1 MVVTNEGVAS
11 AVGNTQPPRFFR
23 ALTQTAMIRPALKF
37 AFVFFSVCTSL
48 AQSQDRLVLLDGS
61 TVEGTIKTIG
71 QDGSIS
77 GEGISDLV
85 IDELRRIET
94 PVELAPAQHTLS
106 AALLGGGQIHLSKFS
121 IDEQQQCHLHNAHLG
136 EIVVPIDA
144 MRSVR
149 FEAGKPNPTFEEGR
163 GEKRDE
169 DRVFVKLG
177 GGLEPIDGLIESID
191 DFKVVIDPGGGLKSI
206 AREKVYGIVFAM
218 VGRAPDHSGE
228 ALVTIAD
235 GSTVWGQVTS
245 LADGTLSLK
254 AVGDAKI
261 SLPWSKVHQM
271 QVRSSRMVF
280 LSDLEP
286 VEARHQPLVTLERP
300 HQMDA
305 SVAGNP
311 LTLGGRQF
319 DKGIGVAANSTV
331 VFANESNF
339 GLFAATIGIDEET
352 EGRGDC
358 VFVVEVDGREKLR
371 QRMTGKDAPQK
382 ISVDIDGGE
391 RVALIVEAGEDLD
404 LSDHAD
410 WCDARVV
417 KK

>member
-1 MVVTNEGVAS
+1 
-11 AVGNTQPPRFFR
+11 
-23 ALTQTAMIRPALKF
+23 MIRPALYT
-37 AFVFFSVCTSL
+37 AWHIGLLYL
-48 AQSQDRLVLLDGS
+48 AICVSAAPAQDRLILLDGS
-61 TVEGTIKTIG
+61 VVEGTIHSIDERGTIA
-71 QDGSIS
+71 

-85 IDELRRIET
+85 IDGLRRIET
-94 PVELAPAQHTLS
+94 PVELTPAESELS
-106 AALLGGGQIHLSKFS
+106 GELLGGGTISLSKFS
-121 IDEQQQCHLHNAHLG
+121 IDDQQQCHLHNEHLG

-144 MRSVR
+144 LRSVR
-149 FEAGKPNPTFEEGR
+149 FVGGKPNPVFMEGR

-177 GGLEPIDGLIESID
+177 GGLQPIDGLIESID
-191 DFKVVIDPGGGLKSI
+191 DFKVVIDPGSGLKTI
-206 AREKVYGIVFAM
+206 TREKVYGIVFAM
-218 VGRAPDHSGE
+218 VGRAPDHGGE

-245 LADGTLSLK
+245 LAEGTLRL
-254 AVGDAKI
+254 AVVGGAEVTA
-261 SLPWSKVHQM
+261 PWAKVHRM

-300 HQMDA
+300 HQADA

-311 LTLGGRQF
+311 LTLSGRQF
-319 DKGIGVAANSTV
+319 EKGLGVAANSTL
-331 VFANESNF
+331 VFNNESNF

-371 QRMTGKDAPQK
+371 QRMTGKDAPKK
-382 ISVDIDGGE
+382 IAVEIGE
-391 RVALIVEAGEDLD
+391 GKRIALIVEAGEDLD

-410 WCDARVV
+410 WCDARFV